1 MQGQR
6 AEPRGQGEDW
16 DQDEECEIH
25 KESIRSFKKK
35 INCRVLDFRKKRE
48 EEGLYE
54 RLRGSRKL

>member
-1 MQGQR
+1 MHDTLQASTFTLHLLLSFVLGVGLQGQR

-35 INCRVLDFRKKRE
+35 NQL
-48 EEGLYE
+48 
-54 RLRGSRKL
+54 